1 MKCQIFYSRSF
12 VFLNVQ
18 GAIENLEYSIVNG
31 DPSTNSPSPGAG
43 RFATT
48 HWSVVLA
55 AGEPDSTRHRQAL
68 EALCRTYWFPLYVY
82 LRRQGNDAG
91 QAEDYT
97 QAFLAFLLEKQ
108 ALSKADPKR
117 GRFRSFLLASLKNFL
132 ANERA
137 RAAALK
143 RGGGRKVLSLDIEN
157 AERRYAL
164 KPVDESFGIK
174 LEDHLKIVA
183 YIRIGIGSLF
193 LAGAVFLLLI
203 CAVPGL
209 AAGDSKATAILIGS
223 GAVLALIPLVSA
235 AWDLAGGIGI
245 LKRRRW
251 ARIVALI
258 GAVPELFVLP
268 VGTAI
273 GIYTIWVLMQEETV
287 RLFKDDPAP
296 A

>member
-164 KPVDESFGIK
+164 KPVDESSPEK
-174 LEDHLKIVA
+174 LFERSWALTVLDRTMDRLQSEAATAQKQK
-183 YIRIGIGSLF
+183 LF
-193 LAGAVFLLLI
+193 AALRVYLTADKSSVPYRRMAAELNMSEGAVR
-203 CAVPGL
+203 V
-209 AAGDSKATAILIGS
+209 AAHRQ
-223 GAVLALIPLVSA
+223 
-235 AWDLAGGIGI
+235 
-245 LKRRRW
+245 RRRYRELLRDEIAQTVTTEEQIDQEIRDLFAAL
-251 ARIVALI
+251 AR
-258 GAVPELFVLP
+258 
-268 VGTAI
+268 
-273 GIYTIWVLMQEETV
+273 
-287 RLFKDDPAP
+287 
-296 A
+296 